1 MRYSHGRDLFMDKK
15 VKYAISGACAGAANG
30 LFGAGGGMIL
40 VPLLSRWTKLEDKK
54 AFATSI
60 SIIAPICLVSILVY
74 CLKGTLELSSA
85 LPYLLGGF
93 FGGLLGGKLFKRIP
107 EKFLHKALGLIIIY
121 GGIKSLL

>member
-1 MRYSHGRDLFMDKK
+1 MDKK

-40 VPLLSRWTKLEDKK
+40 VPLLTRWTKLEDKK

-60 SIIAPICLVSILVY
+60 SVIAPICLVSILVY
-74 CLKGTLELSSA
+74 CFKGTLEIATA

-93 FGGLLGGKLFKRIP
+93 FGGLLGGKLFKKIP

-121 GGIKSLL
+121 GGIRSLL

>member
-1 MRYSHGRDLFMDKK
+1 MNKNA
-15 VKYAISGACAGAANG
+15 KYALSGACAGAANG

-40 VPLLSRWTKLEDKK
+40 VPLLTRWAKLEDKK

-74 CLKGTLELSSA
+74 CFGGTLDFAGA

-93 FGGLLGGKLFKRIP
+93 FGGLVAGKLFKKIP

-121 GGIKSLL
+121 GGIRSLL